1 MYTVRHVL
9 RHVVVSFTT
18 LAQISRLFEK
28 NQTHIDKTRKRYLK
42 LMLKRFLLKPISE
55 ALYRHQCKQDRKKG
69 LKENTAFQ
77 YTALIVN

>member
-28 NQTHIDKTRKRYLK
+28 IQTHIDKRKKRKLK
-42 LMLKRFLLKPISE
+42 LMLKRFFCQANFSNFTDITTN
-55 ALYRHQCKQDRKKG
+55 RIVMG
-69 LKENTAFQ
+69 LQENTAFQ
-77 YTALIVN
+77 YTVLIVN